1 MYLGR
6 QVEDN
11 MTDMNVVRRM
21 RKKIK
26 ANHNLKE
33 FLQKT
38 ESLGEITMSRNIV
51 DLSTPRKWIQKT
63 FAHVM

>member
-1 MYLGR
+1 
-6 QVEDN
+6 

-38 ESLGEITMSRNIV
+38 ESLGEITISRNIV
-51 DLSTPRKWIQKT
+51 DLSAPRKWIQKT